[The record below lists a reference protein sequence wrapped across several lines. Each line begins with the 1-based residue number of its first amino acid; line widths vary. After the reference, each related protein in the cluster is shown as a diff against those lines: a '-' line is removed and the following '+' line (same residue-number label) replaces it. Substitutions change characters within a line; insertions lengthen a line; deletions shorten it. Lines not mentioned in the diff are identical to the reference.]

1 MLLEWLQDPHLF
13 WLSLGGVLLAAEL
26 LGASGYLLWSGIA
39 AALVGVITWIVPLPW
54 AWQGVSFAILTMLAA
69 YLWWQWLRR
78 RPARADGNSELN
90 QRGRQMIGLK
100 VTLLEPVV
108 NGFSRVTIGDST
120 WRVSAKEDL
129 AQGQRVQVIDVE
141 GNTLK
146 VSRCN

>member
-39 AALVGVITWIVPLPW
+39 AALVGIITWIVPLPW

-78 RPARADGNSELN
+78 RPAKASANSELN
-90 QRGRQMIGLK
+90 QRGRQMIGLQ

-108 NGFSRVTIGDST
+108 NGFSRASIGDST
-120 WRVSAKEDL
+120 WRVSAKEEL
-129 AQGQRVQVIDVE
+129 LQGQRVQVIDVE

-146 VSRCN
+146 VSRCD

>member
-39 AALVGVITWIVPLPW
+39 AALVGIITWLVPLPW

-69 YLWWQWLRR
+69 YFWWHWLKR

-108 NGFSRVTIGDST
+108 NGFSRVNIGDST
-120 WRVSAKEDL
+120 WRVSAKEEL
-129 AQGQRVQVIDVE
+129 PQGQRVQVIDVE
-141 GNTLK
+141 GNTLM
-146 VSRCN
+146 VSRCD